1 MSISA
6 DLYDFVVKI
15 VEDKVRDI
23 KVTRE
28 EFEKLSAKVGDLS
41 ISINQLSAVTGQL
54 AEAQKRTEERLDR
67 LEQVVQSLAE
77 AQKRTEERLD
87 RLEQVVQSLA
97 EAQKRTEE
105 RLDRLEQVVE
115 KLSVAVSGL
124 QQTYSKLSE
133 DFGMSLEDIA
143 SFVMPSWLGRRGI
156 QVEEL
161 GRSVVTFKD
170 GSETEVDI
178 YADGIDEKNEKVI
191 VIGESKGRIYEDDV
205 NRFYYGTYQKALSS
219 YPKVFGILFG
229 YLIHPRAKQLALSLG
244 LHPVATYELRY

>member
-41 ISINQLSAVTGQL
+41 ISINQLSAVTGQ
-54 AEAQKRTEERLDR
+54 
-67 LEQVVQSLAE
+67 
-77 AQKRTEERLD
+77 
-87 RLEQVVQSLA
+87 LA

-178 YADGIDEKNEKVI
+178 YADGVDEKNEKVI
-191 VIGESKGRIYEDDV
+191 VIGESKARIYEDDV

-219 YPKVFGILFG
+219 YPKVFGVLFG